1 MKASHPEVAA
11 AHRVNPGETLR
22 KVRES
27 KNLALNDVAV
37 QLNLTAQALRNLK
50 PESRRP
56 R

>member
-27 KNLALNDVAV
+27 KSLALNDVAV
-37 QLNLTAQALRNLK
+37 QLLSLIHI
-50 PESRRP
+50 
-56 R
+56 